1 MASLIQSFKDFK
13 SNYRLKQHDRRY
25 KRWLRSYGEQLP
37 KASKPKMILP
47 YLAWEDKYYATSE
60 DSSEVELSKLSF
72 DN

>member
-1 MASLIQSFKDFK
+1 MASLIQLFKDFR
-13 SNYRLKQHDRRY
+13 SDYRLKQHDRRY

-37 KASKPKMILP
+37 KASKSKVFLP
-47 YLAWEDKYYATSE
+47 YLAREDKHYATSE